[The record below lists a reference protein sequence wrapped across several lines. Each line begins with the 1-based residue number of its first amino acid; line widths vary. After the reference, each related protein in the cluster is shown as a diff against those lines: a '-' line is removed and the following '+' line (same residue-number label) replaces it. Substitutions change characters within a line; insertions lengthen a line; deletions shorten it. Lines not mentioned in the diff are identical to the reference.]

1 MEWPWHK
8 LKRLEGLEEQVAQQQ
23 RVITELKAE
32 NERLKGERGRGVERE
47 RSFHLVSHL
56 FNFGIRGAQP
66 VCLVEKRERATPV
79 APGPLD
85 IGEKKDVVK
94 VAGVFVDELRR
105 DLVGFAQT
113 AGVVVSLRSPA
124 QGLCIAR
131 VLLEQLIEMLQRVSE
146 APFSQIEPG
155 E

>member
-1 MEWPWHK
+1 
-8 LKRLEGLEEQVAQQQ
+8 KRGP
-23 RVITELKAE
+23 ITEGSQVLTRKSGGRVSRSRVADFA
-32 NERLKGERGRGVERE
+32 GERGRGVERE
-47 RSFHLVSHL
+47 RPFHLVSHL

-66 VCLVEKRERATPV
+66 VCVVEKRERAAPV

-113 AGVVVSLRSPA
+113 AGVV
-124 QGLCIAR
+124 
-131 VLLEQLIEMLQRVSE
+131 
-146 APFSQIEPG
+146 
-155 E
+155 